1 MTTASL
7 KPYGHCSIIIGAL
20 SFLPAA
26 TSPNPNDKLIVR
38 IKIIIAVAFCLKG
51 ILCHKNESENSK
63 FLFDIV
69 YNS

>member
-1 MTTASL
+1 M
-7 KPYGHCSIIIGAL
+7 IIGAL

-26 TSPNPNDKLIVR
+26 INPSPNDKVIVR
-38 IKIIIAVAFCLKG
+38 TKIIIAVAFCLKG

-69 YNS
+69 DSL